1 MLPLSSLSLLSPPIS
16 HASCPLFH
24 NVPIVNISL
33 CPTFL
38 LASSICGIASTPLLS
53 AIVVIKILVY
63 LFFRHPHPYVLNIF
77 LSSCFTSSLIFRV
90 DGRRCNVDAV
100 SCCFRLLRMRQKK
113 RLTPLVWVTHLL
125 LLTRLC
131 CFSPSLISPILN
143 QCTNTRSRG
152 SSIYSFCPLTIRKNP
167 KFLNNGELVK

>member
-1 MLPLSSLSLLSPPIS
+1 MALPHSLPLC
-16 HASCPLFH
+16 H
-24 NVPIVNISL
+24 
-33 CPTFL
+33 
-38 LASSICGIASTPLLS
+38 
-53 AIVVIKILVY
+53 IVVIKILVY

-77 LSSCFTSSLIFRV
+77 LSSCFTSSLIFRD

-125 LLTRLC
+125 RLTRLC

-167 KFLNNGELVK
+167 KFLNNGEWVK